1 MRQLIY
7 SPFGDGNL
15 VLVHLW
21 GNRVGLNCEKIY
33 IYFSLVVKMFSNT
46 ANLSYPRYETN
57 SNQKLTEHFQS
68 TKSNPTQEY
77 HEFNYGTITRT
88 EIKSKKIPL

>member
-1 MRQLIY
+1 
-7 SPFGDGNL
+7 
-15 VLVHLW
+15 
-21 GNRVGLNCEKIY
+21 
-33 IYFSLVVKMFSNT
+33 MFSNT

-57 SNQKLTEHFQS
+57 SNQKFTEHFQS

-77 HEFNYGTITRT
+77 HEFNHGTITRT